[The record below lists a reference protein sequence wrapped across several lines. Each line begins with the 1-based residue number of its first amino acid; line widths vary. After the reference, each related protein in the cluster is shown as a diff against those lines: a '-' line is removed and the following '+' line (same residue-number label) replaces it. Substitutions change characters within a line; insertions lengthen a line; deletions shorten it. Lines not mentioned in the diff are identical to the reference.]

1 MNEIIDV
8 EFRELRNIED
18 KTTEELAQEAN
29 TLWQQMEIIGNI
41 GLMMAVQAGQRLQV
55 IKSRLQHGEWE
66 KWCEDNLQF
75 SKSKAEKML
84 KLAKKASDEN
94 SIFSKTETFTDL
106 GISRVWALLS
116 APEEVAKEI
125 VEDPESKDLTV
136 RELQDKIRVLT
147 DEAKA
152 SKEKA
157 DEESGKAGELRKEL
171 KAVKEQ
177 VKTLE
182 GQVKAQATNAEREK
196 IEADTELREELE
208 KLREEKNTL
217 TEKLRHAEE
226 SAAKSENKALA
237 VFKVKADALQETF
250 NACLSSINEVALQD
264 AQQAQK
270 MKLALG
276 QVMDT
281 LKGRL

>member
-29 TLWQQMEIIGNI
+29 TLWQQMEVIGNI

-66 KWCEDNLQF
+66 KWCENNLQF

-136 RELQDKIRVLT
+136 RELQDKIRALT

-152 SKEKA
+152 SKAKA
-157 DEESGKAGELRKEL
+157 DEESGKAGKLKTEL
-171 KAVKEQ
+171 KTAKD
-177 VKTLE
+177 
-182 GQVKAQATNAEREK
+182 QVKALERQLESAESEK
-196 IEADTELREELE
+196 TAADDELTKELE
-208 KLREEKNTL
+208 RLREEKNTL

-237 VFKVKADALQETF
+237 VFKVKADMLQETF
-250 NACLSSINEVALQD
+250 NTCLASINEVALQD
-264 AQQAQK
+264 AEQAQK

-276 QVMDT
+276 QVMET
-281 LKGRL
+281 LKQRL

>member
-29 TLWQQMEIIGNI
+29 TLWQQMEVIGNI

-66 KWCEDNLQF
+66 KWCENNLQF

-136 RELQDKIRVLT
+136 RELQDKIRALS

-152 SKEKA
+152 SKAKA
-157 DEESGKAGELRKEL
+157 DEESGKAGKLKTEL
-171 KAVKEQ
+171 KTAKD
-177 VKTLE
+177 
-182 GQVKAQATNAEREK
+182 QVKALERQLQNAESEK
-196 IEADTELREELE
+196 ASTDDELTKELE
-208 KLREEKNTL
+208 KLRDEKNTL
-217 TEKLRHAEE
+217 AEKLHRAEE

-237 VFKVKADALQETF
+237 VFKVKADMLQETF
-250 NACLSSINEVALQD
+250 NTCLASINEVALQD
-264 AQQAQK
+264 AEQAQK

-276 QVMDT
+276 QVMET
-281 LKGRL
+281 LKQRL

>member
-29 TLWQQMEIIGNI
+29 TLWQQMEVIGNI

-157 DEESGKAGELRKEL
+157 SEESGKAGKLRKEL

-182 GQVKAQATNAEREK
+182 EQLKDQQNAKAEK
-196 IEADTELREELE
+196 SEADAELKKELE
-208 KLREEKNTL
+208 RLREEKNTL

-237 VFKVKADALQETF
+237 VFKVKADMLQETF
-250 NACLSSINEVALQD
+250 NTCLASINEVALQD
-264 AQQAQK
+264 AEQAQK

-276 QVMDT
+276 QVVDT

>member
-29 TLWQQMEIIGNI
+29 TLWQQMEVIGNI

-66 KWCEDNLQF
+66 KWCENNLQF

-136 RELQDKIRVLT
+136 RELQDKIRALT

-152 SKEKA
+152 SKAKA
-157 DEESGKAGELRKEL
+157 DEESGKAGKLKTEL
-171 KAVKEQ
+171 KTAKD
-177 VKTLE
+177 
-182 GQVKAQATNAEREK
+182 QVKALERQLQNAESEK
-196 IEADTELREELE
+196 ASTDDELTKELE
-208 KLREEKNTL
+208 KLRDEKNTL
-217 TEKLRHAEE
+217 TEKLHRAEE

-237 VFKVKADALQETF
+237 VFKVKADMLQETF
-250 NACLSSINEVALQD
+250 NTCLASINEVALQD
-264 AQQAQK
+264 AEQAQK

-276 QVMDT
+276 QVMET
-281 LKGRL
+281 LKQRL

>member
-8 EFRELRNIED
+8 EFKELREIED

-41 GLMMAVQAGQRLQV
+41 GIMMAIQAGQRLQV

-66 KWCEDNLQF
+66 KWCENNLAF

-94 SIFSKTETFTDL
+94 SVFSKTETFTDL

-116 APEEVAKEI
+116 APEEVAEKI
-125 VEDPESKDLTV
+125 VEDPENKDLTV
-136 RELQDKIRVLT
+136 RELKDKIQALT
-147 DEAKA
+147 DEVEA
-152 SKEKA
+152 SKTKADKESEKA
-157 DEESGKAGELRKEL
+157 GKLRTEL
-171 KAVKEQ
+171 KAVKDQ
-177 VKTLE
+177 VKNLE
-182 GQVKAQATNAEREK
+182 GLLQNAESEK
-196 IEADTELREELE
+196 TTADEELSKELE
-208 KLREEKNTL
+208 KLKEEKDAL
-217 TEKLRHAEE
+217 AEKLRRAEE

-237 VFKVKADALQETF
+237 VFKVKADMLQETF
-250 NACLSSINEVALQD
+250 NTCLASINEVALQD

-270 MKLALG
+270 MKAALG
-276 QVMDT
+276 QVMET
-281 LKGRL
+281 LKQRL

>member
-29 TLWQQMEIIGNI
+29 TLWQQMEVIGNI

-66 KWCEDNLQF
+66 KWCENNLQF

-116 APEEVAKEI
+116 TPEEVAKEI
-125 VEDPESKDLTV
+125 VEDPESKDMTV
-136 RELQDKIRVLT
+136 RELQDRIRALT

-152 SKEKA
+152 SKAKA
-157 DEESGKAGELRKEL
+157 DEESGKAGKLKTEL
-171 KAVKEQ
+171 KTAKD
-177 VKTLE
+177 
-182 GQVKAQATNAEREK
+182 QVKALERQLESAESEK
-196 IEADTELREELE
+196 TAADDELTKELE
-208 KLREEKNTL
+208 KLREEKNAL
-217 TEKLRHAEE
+217 AEKLHRAEE

-237 VFKVKADALQETF
+237 VFKVKADMLQETF
-250 NACLSSINEVALQD
+250 NTCLASINEVALQD
-264 AQQAQK
+264 AEQAQK

-276 QVMDT
+276 QVMET
-281 LKGRL
+281 LKQRL

>member
-29 TLWQQMEIIGNI
+29 TLWQQMEVIGNI
-41 GLMMAVQAGQRLQV
+41 GLMMAVQAGQRLQI

-66 KWCEDNLQF
+66 KWCENNLQF

-116 APEEVAKEI
+116 APEEVAREVVK
-125 VEDPESKDLTV
+125 DPDSKDLTV
-136 RELQDKIRVLT
+136 RELQDKIRTLT

-152 SKEKA
+152 SKAKA
-157 DEESGKAGELRKEL
+157 DEESGKAGKLKTEL
-171 KAVKEQ
+171 KTAKDQ
-177 VKTLE
+177 VKVLE
-182 GQVKAQATNAEREK
+182 RQLQNAESEK
-196 IEADTELREELE
+196 ASADDELTKELE
-208 KLREEKNTL
+208 KLRDEKNTL
-217 TEKLRHAEE
+217 TEKLHRAEE

-237 VFKVKADALQETF
+237 VFKVKADMLQETF
-250 NACLSSINEVALQD
+250 NTCLASINEVALQD
-264 AQQAQK
+264 AEQAQK

-276 QVMDT
+276 QVMET
-281 LKGRL
+281 LKQRL

>member
-29 TLWQQMEIIGNI
+29 TLWQQMEVIGNI

-66 KWCEDNLQF
+66 KWCENNLQF

-136 RELQDKIRVLT
+136 RELQDKIRALT

-152 SKEKA
+152 SKAKA
-157 DEESGKAGELRKEL
+157 DEESGKAGKLKTEL
-171 KAVKEQ
+171 KTAKD
-177 VKTLE
+177 
-182 GQVKAQATNAEREK
+182 QVKALERQLESAESEK
-196 IEADTELREELE
+196 TAADDELTKELE

-217 TEKLRHAEE
+217 TEKLHRAEE

-237 VFKVKADALQETF
+237 VFKVKADMLQETF
-250 NACLSSINEVALQD
+250 NTCLASINEVALQD
-264 AQQAQK
+264 AEQAQK

-276 QVMDT
+276 QVMET
-281 LKGRL
+281 LKQRL

>member
-1 MNEIIDV
+1 
-8 EFRELRNIED
+8 
-18 KTTEELAQEAN
+18 
-29 TLWQQMEIIGNI
+29 MEVIGNI

-66 KWCEDNLQF
+66 KWCENNLQF

-125 VEDPESKDLTV
+125 VEDPENKDLTV
-136 RELQDKIRVLT
+136 RELQDKIRALT
-147 DEAKA
+147 DETKA
-152 SKEKA
+152 SKTKA
-157 DEESGKAGELRKEL
+157 DEESGKVGKLKTEL
-171 KAVKEQ
+171 KTAKD
-177 VKTLE
+177 
-182 GQVKAQATNAEREK
+182 QVKALERQLESAESEKAAT
-196 IEADTELREELE
+196 DDELTKELE
-208 KLREEKNTL
+208 RLREEKNTL
-217 TEKLRHAEE
+217 TEKLHRAEE

-237 VFKVKADALQETF
+237 VFKVKADMLQETF
-250 NACLSSINEVALQD
+250 NTCLASINEVALQD
-264 AQQAQK
+264 AEQAQK

>member
-29 TLWQQMEIIGNI
+29 TLWQQMEVIGNI

-125 VEDPESKDLTV
+125 VEDPESKGLTV

-152 SKEKA
+152 SKKKA
-157 DEESGKAGELRKEL
+157 DEESGKAGKLRKEL
-171 KAVKEQ
+171 KAVKER

-226 SAAKSENKALA
+226 SAAKRENKALA

>member
-29 TLWQQMEIIGNI
+29 TLWQQMEVIGNI

-66 KWCEDNLQF
+66 KWCENNLQF

-136 RELQDKIRVLT
+136 RELQDKIRALT

-152 SKEKA
+152 SKAKA
-157 DEESGKAGELRKEL
+157 DEESGKAGKLKTEL
-171 KAVKEQ
+171 KTAKD
-177 VKTLE
+177 
-182 GQVKAQATNAEREK
+182 QVKALERQLESAESEK
-196 IEADTELREELE
+196 TAADDELTKELE
-208 KLREEKNTL
+208 KLREEKNVL
-217 TEKLRHAEE
+217 AEKLHRAEE

-237 VFKVKADALQETF
+237 VFKVKADMLQETF
-250 NACLSSINEVALQD
+250 NTCLASINEVALQD
-264 AQQAQK
+264 AEQAQK

-276 QVMDT
+276 QVMET
-281 LKGRL
+281 LKQRL

>member
-18 KTTEELAQEAN
+18 KATEELAQEAN
-29 TLWQQMEIIGNI
+29 TLWQQMEVIGNI

-66 KWCEDNLQF
+66 KWCENNLQF

-136 RELQDKIRVLT
+136 RELQDKIRALS

-152 SKEKA
+152 SKAKA
-157 DEESGKAGELRKEL
+157 DEESGKAGKLKTEL
-171 KAVKEQ
+171 KTAKD
-177 VKTLE
+177 
-182 GQVKAQATNAEREK
+182 QVKALERQLQNAESEK
-196 IEADTELREELE
+196 ASTDDELTKELE
-208 KLREEKNTL
+208 KLRDEKNTL
-217 TEKLRHAEE
+217 TEKLHRAEE
-226 SAAKSENKALA
+226 SAAKSENEALA
-237 VFKVKADALQETF
+237 VFKVKADMLQETF
-250 NACLSSINEVALQD
+250 NTCLASINEVALQD
-264 AQQAQK
+264 AEQAQK

-276 QVMDT
+276 QVMET
-281 LKGRL
+281 LKQRL

>member
-29 TLWQQMEIIGNI
+29 TLWQQMEVIGNI

-66 KWCEDNLQF
+66 KWCENNLQF

-136 RELQDKIRVLT
+136 RELQDKIRALT

-152 SKEKA
+152 SKAKA
-157 DEESGKAGELRKEL
+157 DEESGKAGKLKTEL
-171 KAVKEQ
+171 KTAKD
-177 VKTLE
+177 
-182 GQVKAQATNAEREK
+182 QVKALERQLESAESEK
-196 IEADTELREELE
+196 TAADDELTKELE

-217 TEKLRHAEE
+217 TEKLHRAEE

-237 VFKVKADALQETF
+237 VFKVKADMLQETF
-250 NACLSSINEVALQD
+250 NTCLASINEVALQD

>member
-29 TLWQQMEIIGNI
+29 TLWQQMEVIGNI

-66 KWCEDNLQF
+66 KWCENNLQF

-136 RELQDKIRVLT
+136 RELQDKIRALT

-152 SKEKA
+152 SKAKA
-157 DEESGKAGELRKEL
+157 DEESGKAGKLKTEL
-171 KAVKEQ
+171 KTAKD
-177 VKTLE
+177 
-182 GQVKAQATNAEREK
+182 QVKALERQLESAESEK
-196 IEADTELREELE
+196 TAADDEMTKELE

-217 TEKLRHAEE
+217 TEKLHRAEE

-237 VFKVKADALQETF
+237 VFKVKADMLQETF
-250 NACLSSINEVALQD
+250 NTCLASINEVALQD
-264 AQQAQK
+264 AEQAQK

-276 QVMDT
+276 QVMET
-281 LKGRL
+281 LKQRL

>member
-29 TLWQQMEIIGNI
+29 TLWQQMEVIGNI
-41 GLMMAVQAGQRLQV
+41 VLMMAVQAGQRLQV

-66 KWCEDNLQF
+66 KWCENNLQF

-136 RELQDKIRVLT
+136 RELQDKIRALT

-152 SKEKA
+152 SKAKA
-157 DEESGKAGELRKEL
+157 DEESGKAGKLKTEL
-171 KAVKEQ
+171 KTAKD
-177 VKTLE
+177 
-182 GQVKAQATNAEREK
+182 QVKALERQLQNAESEK
-196 IEADTELREELE
+196 ASTDDELTKELE
-208 KLREEKNTL
+208 KLRDEKNTL
-217 TEKLRHAEE
+217 TEKLHRAEE

-237 VFKVKADALQETF
+237 VFKVKADMLQETF
-250 NACLSSINEVALQD
+250 NTCLASINEVALQD
-264 AQQAQK
+264 AEQAQK

-276 QVMDT
+276 QVMET
-281 LKGRL
+281 LKQRL

>member
-29 TLWQQMEIIGNI
+29 TLWQQMEVIGNI
-41 GLMMAVQAGQRLQV
+41 GLMMTVQAGQRLQV

-66 KWCEDNLQF
+66 KWCENNLQF

-136 RELQDKIRVLT
+136 RELQDKIRALT

-152 SKEKA
+152 SKAKA
-157 DEESGKAGELRKEL
+157 DEESGKAGKLKTEL
-171 KAVKEQ
+171 KTAKD
-177 VKTLE
+177 
-182 GQVKAQATNAEREK
+182 QVKALERQLESAESEK
-196 IEADTELREELE
+196 TAADDELTKELE
-208 KLREEKNTL
+208 RLREEKNTL

-237 VFKVKADALQETF
+237 VFKVKADMLQETF
-250 NACLSSINEVALQD
+250 NTCLASINEVALQD
-264 AQQAQK
+264 AEQAQK

-276 QVMDT
+276 QVMET
-281 LKGRL
+281 LKQRL

>member
-29 TLWQQMEIIGNI
+29 TLWQQMEVIGNI

-66 KWCEDNLQF
+66 KWCENNLQF

-147 DEAKA
+147 DEAKT
-152 SKEKA
+152 SKAKA
-157 DEESGKAGELRKEL
+157 DEESGKAGKLKTEL
-171 KAVKEQ
+171 KTAKD
-177 VKTLE
+177 
-182 GQVKAQATNAEREK
+182 QVKALERQLESAESEK
-196 IEADTELREELE
+196 AAADDELTKELE
-208 KLREEKNTL
+208 RLREEKNTL

-237 VFKVKADALQETF
+237 VFKVKADMLQETF
-250 NACLSSINEVALQD
+250 NTCLASINEVALQD
-264 AQQAQK
+264 AEQAQK

-276 QVMDT
+276 QVMET
-281 LKGRL
+281 LKQRL

>member
-29 TLWQQMEIIGNI
+29 TLWQQMEVIGNI

-66 KWCEDNLQF
+66 KWCENNLQF

-136 RELQDKIRVLT
+136 RELQDKIRALT

-152 SKEKA
+152 SKAKA
-157 DEESGKAGELRKEL
+157 DEESGKAGKLKTEL
-171 KAVKEQ
+171 KTAKD
-177 VKTLE
+177 
-182 GQVKAQATNAEREK
+182 QVKALERQLESAESEK
-196 IEADTELREELE
+196 TTADDELTKELE
-208 KLREEKNTL
+208 RLREEKNTL
-217 TEKLRHAEE
+217 TEKLHRAEE

-237 VFKVKADALQETF
+237 VFKVKADMLQETF
-250 NACLSSINEVALQD
+250 NTCLASINEVALQD
-264 AQQAQK
+264 AEQAQK

-276 QVMDT
+276 QVMET
-281 LKGRL
+281 LKQRL

>member
-29 TLWQQMEIIGNI
+29 TLWQQMEVIGNI

-66 KWCEDNLQF
+66 KWCENNLQF

-136 RELQDKIRVLT
+136 RELQDKIRALT

-152 SKEKA
+152 SKAKA
-157 DEESGKAGELRKEL
+157 DEESGKAGKLKTEL
-171 KAVKEQ
+171 KTAKD
-177 VKTLE
+177 
-182 GQVKAQATNAEREK
+182 QVKALERQLESAESEK
-196 IEADTELREELE
+196 AAADDELTKEIER
-208 KLREEKNTL
+208 LREEKNTL
-217 TEKLRHAEE
+217 TEKLHRAEE

-237 VFKVKADALQETF
+237 VFKVKADMLQETF
-250 NACLSSINEVALQD
+250 NTCLASINEVALQD
-264 AQQAQK
+264 AEQAQK

-276 QVMDT
+276 QVMET
-281 LKGRL
+281 LKQRL